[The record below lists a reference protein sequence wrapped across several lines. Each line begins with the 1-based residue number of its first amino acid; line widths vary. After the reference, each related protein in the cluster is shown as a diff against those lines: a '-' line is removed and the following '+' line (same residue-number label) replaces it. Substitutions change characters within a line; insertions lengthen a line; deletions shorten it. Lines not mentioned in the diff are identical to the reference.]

1 MKIAVCYSGQYR
13 TFDGWQENHID
24 NLPEADYYYSTWS
37 TEKDLVDIDNM
48 IYFDEPVVDYN
59 LYEGSFAKKYGSHI
73 KDKPDEKKRQF
84 TAAHQH
90 IAHWYILQELKKDYD
105 VVIRM
110 RYDTYLG
117 PHKKQLIKLCDHT
130 NITGQAIGIGN
141 SSAVD
146 DLNKNIHLS
155 PFVEYIST
163 NSESMLD
170 FMTIHKPKNIANVME
185 LNEKKGLWPTNS
197 GWWLIL
203 SKPGYGHKN
212 YRFGIQLARKIDIE
226 INHGK

>member
-13 TFDGWQENHID
+13 TFDGWQENHQQ
-24 NLPEADYYYSTWS
+24 NLPDADYYYSTWI
-37 TEKDLVDIDNM
+37 TEKDHVDIDNM

-59 LYEGSFAKKYGSHI
+59 LYEGSFAEKYGKHI
-73 KDKPDEKKRQF
+73 KNKPDEEKRLY

-90 IAHWYILQELKKDYD
+90 IAHWYVLQELKEKYD

-110 RYDTYLG
+110 RYDTFLG
-117 PHKKQLIKLCDHT
+117 PHKQRLLDMCNYVNASGK
-130 NITGQAIGIGN
+130 AIGVGN
-141 SSAVD
+141 TSLRD
-146 DLNKNIHLS
+146 DLNTNIHMY
-155 PFVEYIST
+155 PFEEYQS
-163 NSESMLD
+163 NKDFMLD
-170 FMTIHKPKNIANVME
+170 FMTIHKPENIANVME

-203 SKPGYGHKN
+203 SEPGYGHKN
-212 YRFGIQLARKIDIE
+212 YRCGIQLARKLDIE